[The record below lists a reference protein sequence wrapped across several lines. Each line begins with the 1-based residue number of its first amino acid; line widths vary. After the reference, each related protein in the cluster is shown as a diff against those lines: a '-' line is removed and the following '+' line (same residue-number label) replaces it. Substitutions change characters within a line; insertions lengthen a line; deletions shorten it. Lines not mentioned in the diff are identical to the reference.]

1 MSEPGSPIEAH
12 HRDGAEVITFRDRI
26 LLDHSV
32 IGRIE
37 QHLAEIVRQNPG
49 GRVIIDFAGVQA
61 LSSRML
67 SALVNAHGEL
77 ATNDGTIELC
87 NLSRAARKV
96 FEVTHLAD
104 LFRIHEDQQ
113 AALEGAGG

>member
-12 HRDGAEVITFRDRI
+12 HRDGAEVIIFRDRI
-26 LLDHSV
+26 LLDHDV
-32 IGRIE
+32 IDRIE
-37 QHLAEIVRQNPG
+37 QHLVGIVRQNPG
-49 GRVIIDFAGVQA
+49 SRLIVDFAGVQA
-61 LSSRML
+61 LSSKML
-67 SALVNAHGEL
+67 SVLVNVHGGL
-77 ATNDGTIELC
+77 STNDGTIELC
-87 NLSRAARKV
+87 NLSRTARKV

>member
-32 IGRIE
+32 IDRIE
-37 QHLAEIVRQNPG
+37 QHLAGIVRQNPG
-49 GRVIIDFAGVQA
+49 GCVIVDFAGVQA

-67 SALVNAHGEL
+67 SVLVNAHGQL
-77 ATNDGTIELC
+77 AAGNGTIALC
-87 NLSRAARKV
+87 NLSRTARKV
-96 FEVTHLAD
+96 FDVTHLAD

-113 AALEGAGG
+113 TALEGAGG

>member
-1 MSEPGSPIEAH
+1 MSELGSPIQAH

-32 IGRIE
+32 IDRIE
-37 QHLAEIVRQNPG
+37 QHLVEIVRQNPG
-49 GRVIIDFAGVQA
+49 GRVIVDFAGVQA

-67 SALVNAHGEL
+67 SVLVNARGEL
-77 ATNDGTIELC
+77 GANEGTIELC
-87 NLSRAARKV
+87 NLSRTARKV
-96 FEVTHLAD
+96 FDVTHLAD
-104 LFRIHEDQQ
+104 LFRIHENRQ

>member
-12 HRDGAEVITFRDRI
+12 HRNGAEVITFRDRI
-26 LLDHSV
+26 LLDHNV
-32 IGRIE
+32 IDRIE
-37 QHLAEIVRQNPG
+37 QHLVAIVHQSPS

-67 SALVNAHGEL
+67 SVLVNTHSQL

-87 NLSRAARKV
+87 NLSRTARKV
-96 FEVTHLAD
+96 FDVTHLAD
-104 LFRIHEDQQ
+104 LFRIHDDQQ
-113 AALEGAGG
+113 AALEGADG